1 MTLQDIVKILNL
13 NPVFKSA
20 SDSQKI
26 TAINQYLNDIDETTL
41 YDSTPAY
48 FPNKPVKFYT
58 ETYKLVQDILR
69 ETLLGNEVQ
78 SLIEY
83 SLLDHS
89 LDNPY
94 EAEFLTT
101 IKDDD
106 WVFKL
111 SPVVRYKV
119 KYPITHGNIP
129 NYENDPTEKVFSIS
143 FRPTFKIGL
152 PNITTFPI
160 TFIPT
165 YKLGVPQT
173 VTQNFQLQM
182 TSTYKVTDLDQPS
195 TLAVGYSATYLVW

>member
-20 SDSQKI
+20 SDSEKI
-26 TAINQYLNDIDETTL
+26 TAINQVLNDINEPIL
-41 YDSTPAY
+41 HDSTSNY
-48 FPNKPVKFYT
+48 FGNKPVKFYT
-58 ETYKLVQDILR
+58 ETYKLVQDILE
-69 ETLLGNEVQ
+69 ETLLDQDVEY
-78 SLIEY
+78 LIKY

-94 EAEFLTT
+94 EAQFLTV

-106 WVFKL
+106 WVFRLTPTAK
-111 SPVVRYKV
+111 YKV
-119 KYPITHGNIP
+119 ITPITFGNIP
-129 NYENDPTEKVFSIS
+129 NYEDVSTEQVFSIS

-152 PNITTFPI
+152 PNKIEFPI

-173 VTQNFQLQM
+173 VTQNFQIQM
-182 TSTYKVTDLDQPS
+182 TPTYKVTNLDQPS
-195 TLAVGYSATYLVW
+195 TLSIGYSATYLVW